1 LIAAG
6 TAPASTGSFL
16 VTPLKYVR
24 PIFSLT
30 AENNTVLRSII
41 LLFFKHFYGDT
52 IMASLNKEILGKVK
66 GSLGDVTFRQRNGK
80 TFVSARPSSFVPG
93 TDENSKARREKF
105 SMVIKLAQSIYSVR
119 SLKEI
124 WSEYAPQGASVF
136 NYITQTNYPMMN
148 ADGLT
153 SLVKLVPSLGF
164 NVGNPVVTLGPE
176 EVKVNLDALGN
187 AAGIDA
193 AGETSLMLISLVYL
207 SGPSDASFAKSQ
219 FLTLASGSKATD
231 LAAPLEFT
239 IALSNVESQMLA
251 LYQIRKAYFTLLT
264 LDAAD
269 RIVHY
274 SNTFVG

>member
-1 LIAAG
+1 M
-6 TAPASTGSFL
+6 
-16 VTPLKYVR
+16 
-24 PIFSLT
+24 
-30 AENNTVLRSII
+30 
-41 LLFFKHFYGDT
+41 LLLFKHFYGDT

-80 TFVSARPSSFVPG
+80 TFVSARPSSFMPG

-105 SMVIKLAQSIYSVR
+105 ALVIKLARAINSVR

-124 WSEYAPQGASVF
+124 WSENAPQDASVF

-153 SLVKLVPSLGF
+153 GLVKLVPSLGF
-164 NVGNPVVTLGPE
+164 NVGNPVVALGPA

-187 AAGIDA
+187 TAGIDA
-193 AGETSLMLISLVYL
+193 AGEPVLKLVSVVYL
-207 SGPSDASFAKSQ
+207 SDPSDTSFDKSQ
-219 FLTLASGSKATD
+219 FLTLASDPKATD

-239 IALSNVESQMLA
+239 IALSDVERQMLA
-251 LYQIRKAYFTLLT
+251 LYQLRKGYFAVIT
-264 LDAAD
+264 LDPAD
-269 RIVHY
+269 QVVHY